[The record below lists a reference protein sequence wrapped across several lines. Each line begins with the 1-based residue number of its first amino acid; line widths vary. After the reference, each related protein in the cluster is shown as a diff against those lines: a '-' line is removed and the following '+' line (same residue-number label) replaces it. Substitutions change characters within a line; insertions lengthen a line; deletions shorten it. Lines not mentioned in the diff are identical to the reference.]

1 MISLAA
7 LYMHKY
13 TCIPI
18 VTKSHV
24 PLSTPCATVPGANLR
39 PRFFQGVSFLYGVLG
54 FRA

>member
-24 PLSTPCATVPGANLR
+24 PLSTPCATVPGPTLGLG
-39 PRFFQGVSFLYGVLG
+39 FSGCELLYGV
-54 FRA
+54 